1 MTRSIKLGILRYAAA
16 LLVTAMFLFPLF
28 WWALTSIKPSSA
40 IFDIDRIV
48 FSISYPRGTTTRLH
62 FSAAAVLFDSRRT
75 LSDSLGSPWG
85 PHA

>member
-1 MTRSIKLGILRYAAA
+1 VTRSAKMGILRYAAA

-48 FSISYPRGTTTRLH
+48 VFDFIPTWNNYQSR
-62 FSAAAVLFDSRRT
+62 SAAARLFRFAD
-75 LSDSLGSPWG
+75 L
-85 PHA
+85 